1 MKEVNE
7 GSVKFLRLNTGEDLI
22 AYTLHVKKDDFE
34 DEHYV
39 IDMPLKIIYSTNENR
54 NMLLSISL
62 MQWIFARISD
72 SEEFKISA
80 KDVLIC
86 SNASSHMVDFYY
98 ETVHDIEMMREQAE
112 KLEKKKGKAPSVED
126 WAELTDEGEGLE
138 MLQEMLEEISKTKKT
153 LH

>member
-7 GSVKFLRLNTGEDLI
+7 GSVKFLRLNTGEDII

-34 DEHYV
+34 DEHYLV
-39 IDMPLKIIYSTNENR
+39 DMPLKIIYSTNENR

-62 MQWIFARISD
+62 MQWVFAKISD
-72 SEEFKISA
+72 SEEFKLSA

-86 SNASSHMVDFYY
+86 SNASSHMVEFYY
-98 ETVHDIEMMREQAE
+98 ETVHDIEQMREQAE
-112 KLEKKKGKAPSVED
+112 NMKKRAGKPEVEED
-126 WAELTDEGEGLE
+126 YMDYMDENEGLE
-138 MLQEMLEEISKTKKT
+138 MLQEMLEITKNKKI